1 MQITKAMVMAAG
13 MGTRMHPLTGTMPK
27 PLVPFAGKPLIDHVL
42 DRLEDAGIEEVIVNV
57 HHFADMLE
65 AHLAKRKSPVIV
77 ISDERT
83 RLLDTGGGVRKA
95 LPLLGSEPVIT
106 FNSDSVWTEGAG
118 SNLRDLM
125 AAFDPARMDALLM
138 VADTAC
144 TIGYTGKGDFIMA
157 SDGRLARRLPSTTAP
172 FMFAGVQIIR
182 PSLFA
187 EGPDGPFSTNVVWD
201 RLIERGRLFGHRM
214 EGVWMHVGAPDD
226 LVKAEAFL
234 RDL

>member
-144 TIGYTGKGDFIMA
+144 TIGYTGKGAIHPRQIAALNEIYSPSAAQIDH
-157 SDGRLARRLPSTTAP
+157 ARRIVAA
-172 FMFAGVQIIR
+172 FAATDSGLVVV
-182 PSLFA
+182 
-187 EGPDGPFSTNVVWD
+187 DGK
-201 RLIERGRLFGHRM
+201 LIEKPVLRTMHRILAVADRA
-214 EGVWMHVGAPDD
+214 GN
-226 LVKAEAFL
+226 
-234 RDL
+234 